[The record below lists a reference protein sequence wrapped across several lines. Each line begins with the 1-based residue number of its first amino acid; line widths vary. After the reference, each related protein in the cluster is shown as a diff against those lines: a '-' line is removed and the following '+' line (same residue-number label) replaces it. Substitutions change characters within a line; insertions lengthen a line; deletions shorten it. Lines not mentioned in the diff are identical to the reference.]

1 MPDHRVSSVRPALRD
16 PGAGWGPPLSRGQA
30 LGDRGFASG
39 SRPPNAL
46 RGFLPRQ
53 FFQPPPD
60 RARCHPGRH
69 CHRGDPSIT
78 RGECLRRRDQTT
90 TAFVEKRRH
99 RRKPLTNGFDID
111 HHHNIWYEKA
121 VVNPYITLSK
131 VDSVIS
137 GRALS
142 VQGSL
147 RRSTLIS
154 SKWSQADLWIATPRR
169 ARRRPADRRSEGGRR
184 YRTVRQPASD
194 LALSPRRRRS
204 SSRPTCEP

>member
-1 MPDHRVSSVRPALRD
+1 MSPTPVPASTPAPTARWAWAWARPSPPPSPSPTGRSST
-16 PGAGWGPPLSRGQA
+16 SRATRRSEQGGV

-78 RGECLRRRDQTT
+78 RGECRRRRDQTT

-142 VQGSL
+142 VS
-147 RRSTLIS
+147 
-154 SKWSQADLWIATPRR
+154 RR
-169 ARRRPADRRSEGGRR
+169 ASAVGAFAEILKVGVPG
-184 YRTVRQPASD
+184 
-194 LALSPRRRRS
+194 
-204 SSRPTCEP
+204 

>member
-78 RGECLRRRDQTT
+78 RGECRRRRDQTT

-142 VQGSL
+142 VAEGNMCGTVMRGADALPRSKTPSRTKGS
-147 RRSTLIS
+147 RRNLGDPTLGQ
-154 SKWSQADLWIATPRR
+154 W
-169 ARRRPADRRSEGGRR
+169 RPAALVRIGKARS
-184 YRTVRQPASD
+184 Q
-194 LALSPRRRRS
+194 
-204 SSRPTCEP
+204 SR